1 MRMTTMHATPGNGPA
16 ARKNALVMAAVVIAL
31 LMQNRA
37 SAVDKD
43 RPASTAST
51 QGQALNYI
59 ERLAATRNAGAGVLL
74 AEVGANVSVA
84 SADKAQGGY
93 LPAKTSTFGNI
104 RLSTAVTPQ
113 SDTNPTVLLTFEGGC
128 VKREQAR
135 QRFQF
140 KEVVAS
146 PGPEDLHPVV
156 GYGFYL
162 QGSAVSL
169 YFDTTRSN
177 CLTAARIEAPSALT
191 ELFRKRDEQTRRLEE
206 SKAFKRAQQGPA
218 RQ

>member
-1 MRMTTMHATPGNGPA
+1 M
-16 ARKNALVMAAVVIAL
+16 
-31 LMQNRA
+31 
-37 SAVDKD
+37 
-43 RPASTAST
+43 
-51 QGQALNYI
+51 
-59 ERLAATRNAGAGVLL
+59 
-74 AEVGANVSVA
+74 
-84 SADKAQGGY
+84 
-93 LPAKTSTFGNI
+93 PAKTSTFGNI